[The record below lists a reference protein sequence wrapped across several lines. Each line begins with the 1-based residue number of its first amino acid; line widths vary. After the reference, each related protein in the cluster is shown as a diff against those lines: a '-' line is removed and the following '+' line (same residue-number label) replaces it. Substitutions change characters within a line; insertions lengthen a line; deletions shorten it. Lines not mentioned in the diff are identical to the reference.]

1 MAVATETRP
10 ADVGLKR
17 EMGLI
22 GATWASETSIIG
34 SGWLF
39 APLTAALLVGGG
51 AVVDWVIAGI
61 VVIVLA
67 LCHAELGAMYP
78 VSGGT
83 ARFPHFAFG
92 SVAGIGFGFFA
103 YMQAVTIAPIECY
116 AFVTYASYYWPGLFN
131 ANTGKITGAG
141 LWVTVGLMAVF
152 TAINFLAMRLFN
164 RVNIVVTWW
173 KVAIPVLTI
182 IVLLCKFHGGNFTAG
197 GAGFFPGGIRG
208 LTAALPLSGI
218 IFAYSGFEQC
228 DQLAGEIKDPGRNLP
243 RAIIISVLLGTVIYT
258 MLQVAFIGAL
268 PSSVVG
274 HGLLH
279 ITNPLV
285 IAGPFAAVAAL
296 AGFAWLGHLLRIDA
310 FISPSG
316 TGLIYTTGT
325 SRISYGLARNRY
337 APQIFGKV
345 DARGVPWIGLIFAF
359 LFGLLFLLPF
369 PSWRSLVG
377 VITGASVLMY
387 AGAPL
392 SLAAF
397 RGQVPE
403 ASRPYRMPGA
413 VWLAPL
419 AFVVADLLIYW
430 SGFEVV
436 WKLGVVLVIG
446 YIVLGVS
453 MAFDKDRPP
462 LDWKSGIWLP
472 VWLIGLGII
481 SWQGQYSGGAVAA
494 PVNTN
499 HIPFWWDI
507 VIVAAFSLVIF
518 YWAMVT
524 KLPREEMMNLVAR
537 QAGESPEP
545 AAPGASGAAE
555 AG

>member
-1 MAVATETRP
+1 MATVTETRP

-51 AVVDWVIAGI
+51 AVVDWLIAGV

-131 ANTGKITGAG
+131 EHTGKITGAG

-173 KVAIPVLTI
+173 KVAVPVLTI
-182 IVLLCKFHGGNFTAG
+182 IVLLFKFHPANFTAG

-243 RAIIISVLLGTVIYT
+243 RAIIISVLIGTAIYT
-258 MLQVAFIGAL
+258 LLQVAFIGAL
-268 PSSVVG
+268 PADQVSK
-274 HGLLH
+274 GLLH

-296 AGFAWLGHLLRIDA
+296 AGFAWLGHILRVDA

-337 APQIFGKV
+337 APQIFGRV
-345 DARGVPWIGLIFAF
+345 DRRGVPWVGLIFAF

-397 RGQVPE
+397 RNQVPE
-403 ASRPYRMPGA
+403 ATRPYRMPGA
-413 VWLAPL
+413 VWLAPV
-419 AFVVADLLIYW
+419 AFIVANLLIYW
-430 SGFEVV
+430 SGFLVI
-436 WKLGVVLVIG
+436 WKLGIVLVIG
-446 YIVLGVS
+446 YVVLGVS
-453 MAFDKDRPP
+453 MAFDKQRPP

-472 VWLIGLGII
+472 VWLVGLGII

-499 HIPFWWDI
+499 HIPFWWDM

-518 YWAMVT
+518 YWAMAV
-524 KLPREEMMNLVAR
+524 KLPREEMMNLVNR
-537 QAGESPEP
+537 QASENPEDDLPP
-545 AAPGASGAAE
+545 APRH
-555 AG
+555 